1 MNTDQIRP
9 NRAQGLP
16 NVFSYCLENKK
27 FRERWQDV
35 FKSADEHVRDTRL
48 HCKELFESEDWRG
61 GDQFLRDHDETDTK
75 HEAACRLMFQMIK
88 DHFKKLELKESDQP
102 RMLSQRVIYDN
113 IMENYEKNPQSFI
126 TSLCRYLQ
134 EEERLLE
141 QFLDSEVRA
150 MEVDVEDQ
158 DTILRYMEE
167 CSKNIKRDMQILEQ
181 LEEDEL
187 NKQID
192 PEQYSEPSALVQQTR
207 QMKDQLL
214 DNLQRC
220 LQELETKA
228 VEAETILVG
237 KMSKF
242 KGQLQLFYVDLIGQK
257 PTISTEVERGFSWL
271 GQILYN
277 NLQYVLPKL
286 ECLVDGDMV
295 LSTSRSLCQCFE
307 RLLHGS
313 FVVTEQQKHI
323 IKVELGSKK
332 RNKEADVAGEEA
344 ANQKFRCP
352 KFFANVRLFACDNI
366 DCKGKVKAQFC
377 NEAEVNEKFNSRNWE
392 SPCDIKLKAKTDE
405 STFEKKALA
414 TFKKMEIEKFE
425 RKPDVQVCEDKFRIV
440 FTTKV
445 IVAGQEILVPTI
457 SLPIVVTTGASQSC
471 NVHGSLLWQCYSTP
485 DAFQLPI
492 ETAYSLKWHNV
503 FDMLNRKMLTLG
515 GRDLCKDEKDHL
527 GSRLML
533 EDNPIQDE
541 MDIPFR
547 RFCVEKMM
555 DIKEG
560 EDKKKSATFWMWF
573 LAVFNL
579 TKSHLR
585 DYWNDG
591 LIAGF
596 IKKETA
602 EQRLKNNLQQPQEY
616 TYLLRFSD
624 KVITDGQGQNLC
636 GAISATVLYK
646 NQKGHWKCF
655 PTDPFK
661 AETFKKKSLAQC
673 VKNTC
678 IPGEIKVHLL
688 QWLYK
693 SPTLSIRTEDAFKLY
708 NTESRS
714 KGENQGYKKFEEILI
729 VSLSDLNLDEESIPE
744 RKRDIKKAVGPSKKR
759 EAAKG
764 RPGVI
769 KNKRL
774 SEPQRE
780 PNIYSD
786 GSITSYSPL
795 SLPPESPQM
804 QAIPHTVLEFS
815 GGESQDSMGSQS
827 QTTTLYQRMPYMPNS
842 QQVMLDP
849 SYSTGQAFNMNESLS
864 STHPT
869 LSGMLGG
876 SNVNGFQTI
885 DENALPNNFLPP
897 DHGFTDMQGY
907 SQQQTNHSA
916 VMYGNNQQVSPA
928 PSMYSMQQPSPA
940 NSVHSLQSP
949 DHNTQFVTMASTVY
963 APATPTSAADAT
975 AQMPKNGI
983 SKMEEKMLLFQKLK
997 SKIEGGNSE
1006 SSVLSPSGSQAF
1018 SPQSGATLQSPQYT
1032 SFPVAAS
1039 PSGSIQTDC
1048 VQSPCSQSVYSEAAS
1063 PACSVTSSVV
1073 EPMTESVEAILNDPA
1088 NKNELIENLHNVF
1101 NEIKNSS
1108 LIDYSSSRLD
1118 DGICPLQDF
1127 EIRENCG
1134 VLVCGFHADYL

>member
-1 MNTDQIRP
+1 MNT
-9 NRAQGLP
+9 NLEMTSNELP
-16 NVFSYCLENKK
+16 VLPDVFSYCLENQK
-27 FRERWQDV
+27 FRERWQDIY
-35 FKSADEHVRDTRL
+35 KSADEHIRDTRL
-48 HCKELFESEDWRG
+48 YCKELFDSENWKSG
-61 GDQFLRDHDETDTK
+61 EQFVLEHDEMDPK
-75 HEAACRLMFQMIK
+75 NEAAYKLMFRMIK
-88 DHFKKLELKESDQP
+88 EHFENLEHEEADQTQ
-102 RMLSQRVIYDN
+102 RLSQRVVYDSIRN
-113 IMENYEKNPQSFI
+113 NYEKNPKPFI
-126 TSLCRYLQ
+126 SSMCRYLQ
-134 EEERLLE
+134 EEERLLK
-141 QFLDSEVRA
+141 QFVVSEVRA
-150 MEVDVEDQ
+150 MEVDAEDQ

-167 CSKNIKRDMQILEQ
+167 CSKNVNICIDKLES
-181 LEEDEL
+181 LEDEL
-187 NKQID
+187 NKQIGFD
-192 PEQYSEPSALVQQTR
+192 QFHGGYNGLSVPDQQNT
-207 QMKDQLL
+207 QLQSKLQIL
-214 DNLQRC
+214 DSLHQSIKSY
-220 LQELETKA
+220 LQEIETKA
-228 VEAETILVG
+228 GEAEAILVR
-237 KMSKF
+237 KMLHF
-242 KGQLQLFYVDLIGQK
+242 KKQLQFFYVDLVDHR
-257 PTISTEVERGFSWL
+257 PTIPTEVERGFSWL
-271 GQILYN
+271 GQILYD
-277 NLQYVLPKL
+277 NLQYALPKL
-286 ECLVDGDMV
+286 ECLAGYEMV
-295 LSTSRSLCQCFE
+295 QNTSCHLKQCFE
-307 RLLHGS
+307 RLLQRS

-352 KFFANVRLFACDNI
+352 KFFANVRLLACDNI

-377 NEAEVNEKFNSRNWE
+377 NEAEVNEKFNSGNWD

-405 STFEKKALA
+405 STFEKKKALA

-445 IVAGQEILVPTI
+445 KVADQEILVATI

-1108 LIDYSSSRLD
+1108 LI
-1118 DGICPLQDF
+1118 GILSDASQNTCVNVAS
-1127 EIRENCG
+1127 I
-1134 VLVCGFHADYL
+1134 

>member
-515 GRDLCKDEKDHL
+515 GRDLCKDEKDHI

-533 EDNPIQDE
+533 EEKPILDE

-547 RFCVEKMM
+547 RFCVDKMM
-555 DIKEG
+555 DIIEG